1 MPIDTLQNVLRAELP
16 GMPRLSR
23 RIALKTVL
31 GAFGGLVTVEGAE
44 RLAAGPE
51 PAIFALNHN
60 TTFESLLVPCALL
73 YLRGGRPLHFLV
85 DWMYLHL
92 PLLGWVIRQCDPIP
106 VYRKPSRFRLREV
119 YRVSRAKEPVLD
131 LCLARLAAGG
141 SLGIFPEGTRNAD
154 PERLLRGRSGVGE
167 LVLRSAAPVVPVG
180 IHYPA
185 WARLGRAPR
194 LGRLVLRVGEPLDFV
209 AEREEALAAPAG
221 RARREVARRAVSRVM
236 ASLEEL
242 SGKTR
247 WSNEPFRRFEPAGD
261 RP

>member
-1 MPIDTLQNVLRAELP
+1 VPIDTFQNVLRAPLP
-16 GMPRLSR
+16 GMPRLPR

-31 GAFGGLVTVEGAE
+31 GAFGGLVTVQGAE

-51 PAIFALNHN
+51 PAIFAFNHG
-60 TTFESLLVPCALL
+60 TAFESVLVPCALL
-73 YLRGGRPLHFLV
+73 YLREGRPLHFLV
-85 DWMYLHL
+85 DWMYLHV
-92 PLLGWVIRQCDPIP
+92 PLLGWVIRQCDPIA
-106 VYRKPSRFRLREV
+106 VYRKPARFRFREA
-119 YRVSRAKEPVLD
+119 YRLSRAKEPVLD
-131 LCLARLAAGG
+131 VCLARLEAGG

-167 LVLRSAAPVVPVG
+167 LVLRSEAPVVPIG

-185 WARLGRAPR
+185 GERLGRAPR
-194 LGRLVLRVGEPLDFV
+194 LGRLVLRVGEPLDFA
-209 AEREEALAAPAG
+209 AERAEALALEG

-247 WSNEPFRRFEPAGD
+247 LKPEPFRRL
-261 RP
+261 

>member
-1 MPIDTLQNVLRAELP
+1 MPIDTFRHVLRAELP
-16 GMPRLSR
+16 EMPRLSR

-31 GAFGGLVTVEGAE
+31 AAFGHLVEVEGAE

-51 PAIFALNHN
+51 PAIFAFNHN
-60 TTFESLLVPCALL
+60 NSLESILVPCALL

-85 DWMYLHL
+85 DWMYLDV
-92 PLLGWVIRQCDPIP
+92 PVLGWVIRQCDPIP
-106 VYRKPSRFRLREV
+106 VYRKPARFRRREA
-119 YRVSRAKEPVLD
+119 YRRLRAKEPVLD

-141 SLGIFPEGTRNAD
+141 SLGIFPEGTRNPD

-167 LVLRSAAPVVPVG
+167 LVLRSTAPVVPVG

-185 WARLGRAPR
+185 WTRLGRAPR
-194 LGRLVLRVGEPLDFV
+194 LGRLVLHVGEPLDFAGER
-209 AEREEALAAPAG
+209 AEASTLEG
-221 RARREVARRAVSRVM
+221 RSRREVARRVVSHVM

-242 SGKTR
+242 SGKTPLQK
-247 WSNEPFRRFEPAGD
+247 EPFRRLEPAGD

>member
-1 MPIDTLQNVLRAELP
+1 MPIDTFRHVLRAELP
-16 GMPRLSR
+16 EMPRLSR

-31 GAFGGLVTVEGAE
+31 ATFGHLVEVEAAE
-44 RLAAGPE
+44 RLAAAPE
-51 PAIFALNHN
+51 PAIFAFNHN
-60 TTFESLLVPCALL
+60 TSFESVLAPCALL

-85 DWMYLHL
+85 DWMYLDV

-106 VYRKPSRFRLREV
+106 VYQKPARSGRREAYRRL
-119 YRVSRAKEPVLD
+119 RAKEPVLD

-141 SLGIFPEGTRNAD
+141 SLGIFPEGTRNPD

-167 LVLRSAAPVVPVG
+167 LVLRSTAPIVPVG
-180 IHYPA
+180 IHYPD
-185 WARLGRAPR
+185 WERLGRAPR
-194 LGRLVLRVGEPLDFV
+194 LGRLVLRVGLPLDFT
-209 AEREEALAAPAG
+209 AEREAAGPASG
-221 RARREVARRAVSRVM
+221 RTRRAAAQNAVARVM

-247 WSNEPFRRFEPAGD
+247 LGKETFRRLEPAGD